1 MLIVVY
7 MVVIW
12 NEVKF
17 VKCNWEFFI
26 ILVVFYIIFFNEIC
40 ICLFVEYFFYYL
52 SLNFN
57 EFLIFL
63 L

>member
-12 NEVKF
+12 DEVKF

-26 ILVVFYIIFFNEIC
+26 ILVVFYIIYFNEVCIC
-40 ICLFVEYFFYYL
+40 IFVEYFF
-52 SLNFN
+52 
-57 EFLIFL
+57 II
-63 L
+63 